1 MIGIGGIEVNIKK
14 LLDEIKKLID
24 IKNMYNIIVLFL
36 VGILIVI
43 VSSFFRENN
52 SGTAVKTMTNKD
64 KEEIVTQA
72 DIKNYE
78 QAQNNKLK
86 YMLSQMK
93 GVGRVEVMIHLADE
107 GELVPAV
114 NINNGSSSINEKD
127 NEGGVRT
134 TTQNNN
140 GSTVVIT
147 NKGSNSEP
155 LILKK
160 YYPKIDGVMVVAE
173 GAQDKQIQYDIVKV
187 VSQTFN
193 IPINKVNVYPMK

>member
-1 MIGIGGIEVNIKK
+1 MDFKK
-14 LLDEIKKLID
+14 LMEEIKKFKN
-24 IKNMYNIIVLFL
+24 IKNIYNIVVLFL
-36 VGILIVI
+36 VGVLIVI
-43 VSSFFRENN
+43 VSTFFKESSTGVVANTMASKEQEEVITREEL
-52 SGTAVKTMTNKD
+52 KD
-64 KEEIVTQA
+64 
-72 DIKNYE
+72 YE

-93 GVGRVEVMIHLADE
+93 GVGRVEVMIHLEDD
-107 GELVPAV
+107 GELVPAI

-127 NEGGVRT
+127 NEGGVRS

-160 YYPKIDGVMVVAE
+160 YYPKINGVMIVAE
-173 GAQDKQIQYDIVKV
+173 GAQDKQIQFDIVKV

>member
-1 MIGIGGIEVNIKK
+1 MDIKK
-14 LLDEIKKLID
+14 LLEELKKF
-24 IKNMYNIIVLFL
+24 KNFKNIYNIVVLFL
-36 VGILIVI
+36 VGVLILI
-43 VSSFFRENN
+43 VSSFFKQGSSGVVANTMASKEQEDVITRE
-52 SGTAVKTMTNKD
+52 
-64 KEEIVTQA
+64 EL
-72 DIKNYE
+72 KNYE

-93 GVGRVEVMIHLADE
+93 GVGRVDVMIHLEDE

-127 NEGGVRT
+127 NEGGVRS

-140 GSTVVIT
+140 GSTVVVT

-160 YYPKIDGVMVVAE
+160 YYPKITGVMVVAE
-173 GAQDKQIQYDIVKV
+173 GAQDKQVQYDIVKV
-187 VSQTFN
+187 ISQTFN
-193 IPINKVNVYPMK
+193 IPTNKVNVYPMK